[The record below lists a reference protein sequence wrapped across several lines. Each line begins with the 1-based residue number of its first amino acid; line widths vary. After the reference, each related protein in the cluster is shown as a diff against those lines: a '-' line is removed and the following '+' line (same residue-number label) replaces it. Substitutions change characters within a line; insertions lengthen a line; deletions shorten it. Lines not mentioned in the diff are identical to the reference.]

1 MHNLKLL
8 SAVLLTAATFATPVL
23 AATSRH
29 VVTDTNG
36 RVMSTMH
43 RGEGDSCIRAP
54 RVGAFASEP
63 WTDAA
68 PCEPNTGY

>member
-1 MHNLKLL
+1 MHKVKLL

-29 VVTDTNG
+29 VVTDTQG

-43 RGEGDSCIRAP
+43 RDQGDSCIRAP
-54 RVGAFASEP
+54 RVGAYASEP
-63 WTDAA
+63 WTVP

>member
-1 MHNLKLL
+1 MHKAKLL

-36 RVMSTMH
+36 RVMSTTQ
-43 RGEGDSCIRAP
+43 RDVGDSCIRAP
-54 RVGAFASEP
+54 RVGAFATEP
-63 WTDAA
+63 WTVP
-68 PCEPNTGY
+68 PCEPNTRY

>member
-23 AATSRH
+23 AATWRH

-63 WTDAA
+63 WTVP